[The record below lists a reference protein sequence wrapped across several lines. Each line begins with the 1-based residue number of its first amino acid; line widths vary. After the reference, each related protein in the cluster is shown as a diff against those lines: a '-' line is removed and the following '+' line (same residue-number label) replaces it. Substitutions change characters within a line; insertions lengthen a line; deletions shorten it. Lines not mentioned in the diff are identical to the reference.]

1 MELAKNF
8 KTILDEISPD
18 VTLIAVS
25 KTKPDSLIL
34 EAYNLGQKDFGE
46 NRVQDMKVKA
56 QRLPKDIRWHM
67 IGRIQTNKIKD
78 FISYV
83 HLVHGVDRLKVLSSI
98 NNEAKKINRV
108 IDVLIQ
114 VHIAKEETKTGF
126 SFDELEEVFSNEN
139 QNKFDNIRIRGLMGM
154 ATFTENQNDIR
165 KEFSMLKK
173 TFENI
178 KKAINEPHFD
188 ILSMGMSGD
197 FQIAIQEGSTMVRI
211 GTLLFG
217 KRNI

>member
-8 KTILDEISPD
+8 KAILDEISPD
-18 VTLIAVS
+18 VTLVAVS

-126 SFDELEEVFSNEN
+126 SFDELDEVFSN
-139 QNKFDNIRIRGLMGM
+139 QNKFENIRIRGLMGM
-154 ATFTENQNDIR
+154 ATFTENQNEIR

-178 KKAINEPHFD
+178 EKAINKPHFD

>member
-18 VTLIAVS
+18 VTLVAVS

-139 QNKFDNIRIRGLMGM
+139 QNKFENIRIRGLMGM
-154 ATFTENQNDIR
+154 ATFTENQNEIR

-178 KKAINEPHFD
+178 KKAINEPNFD

>member
-1 MELAKNF
+1 MELEGNF
-8 KTILDEISPD
+8 KTILDEISPY
-18 VTLIAVS
+18 VTLVAVS

-34 EAYNLGQKDFGE
+34 DAYNLGQKDFGE
-46 NRVQDMKVKA
+46 NRVQDMKGKA

-114 VHIAKEETKTGF
+114 VHIAKEETKAGF
-126 SFDELEEVFSNEN
+126 SFHELEEVFSNEN
-139 QNKFDNIRIRGLMGM
+139 QNKFKNIRIRGLMGM
-154 ATFTENQNDIR
+154 ATFTENQNEIR

-178 KKAINEPHFD
+178 KKAINEQHFD

>member
-83 HLVHGVDRLKVLSSI
+83 HLVHGVDRLKVLSSL

-126 SFDELEEVFSNEN
+126 SYDELEEVFSNEN
-139 QNKFDNIRIRGLMGM
+139 QNKFENIRIRGLMGM

>member
-8 KTILDEISPD
+8 KIILDQISPD

-126 SFDELEEVFSNEN
+126 SFHELEEVFSNEN
-139 QNKFDNIRIRGLMGM
+139 QNKFENIRIRGLMGM
-154 ATFTENQNDIR
+154 ATFTENQNEIR

-211 GTLLFG
+211 GTLIFG

>member
-1 MELAKNF
+1 MELEGNF
-8 KTILDEISPD
+8 KTILDEISPY
-18 VTLIAVS
+18 VTLVAVS

-34 EAYNLGQKDFGE
+34 DAYNLGQKDFGE
-46 NRVQDMKVKA
+46 NRVQDMKGKA

-126 SFDELEEVFSNEN
+126 SFHELEEVFSNEN
-139 QNKFDNIRIRGLMGM
+139 QNKFKNIRIRGLMGM
-154 ATFTENQNDIR
+154 ATFTENQNEIR

-197 FQIAIQEGSTMVRI
+197 FQIAIREGSTMVRI

>member
-18 VTLIAVS
+18 VTLVAVS

-139 QNKFDNIRIRGLMGM
+139 QNKFENIRIRGLMGM
-154 ATFTENQNDIR
+154 ATFTENQNEIR

-178 KKAINEPHFD
+178 KKAIYEPHFD

>member
-18 VTLIAVS
+18 ITLIAVS

-126 SFDELEEVFSNEN
+126 SFDELEEVVSNEN
-139 QNKFDNIRIRGLMGM
+139 QNKFENIRIRGLMGM
-154 ATFTENQNDIR
+154 ATFTENQNEIR

-178 KKAINEPHFD
+178 KKAINEPNFD

>member
-1 MELAKNF
+1 MELEGNF
-8 KTILDEISPD
+8 KTILDEISPY
-18 VTLIAVS
+18 VTLVAVS

-34 EAYNLGQKDFGE
+34 DAYNIGQKDFGE
-46 NRVQDMKVKA
+46 NRVQDMKGKA

-126 SFDELEEVFSNEN
+126 SFHELEEVFSNEN
-139 QNKFDNIRIRGLMGM
+139 QNKFKNIRIRGLMGM
-154 ATFTENQNDIR
+154 ATFTENQNEIR

-197 FQIAIQEGSTMVRI
+197 FQIAIREGSTMVRI

>member
-8 KTILDEISPD
+8 KIILDQISPD

-126 SFDELEEVFSNEN
+126 SFHELEEVFSNEN
-139 QNKFDNIRIRGLMGM
+139 QNKFENIRIRGLMGM
-154 ATFTENQNDIR
+154 ATFTENQNEIR

>member
-8 KTILDEISPD
+8 KKILDEISPD

-114 VHIAKEETKTGF
+114 VHIAKEKTKTGF
-126 SFDELEEVFSNEN
+126 SVHELEEVFSNEN
-139 QNKFDNIRIRGLMGM
+139 QNKFENIRIRGLMGM
-154 ATFTENQNDIR
+154 ATFTENQNEIR

>member
-18 VTLIAVS
+18 ITLIAVS

-139 QNKFDNIRIRGLMGM
+139 QNKFENIRIRGLMGM
-154 ATFTENQNDIR
+154 ATFTENQNEIR

-178 KKAINEPHFD
+178 KKAIYEPHFD

>member
-126 SFDELEEVFSNEN
+126 SYDELEEVFSNEN
-139 QNKFDNIRIRGLMGM
+139 QNKFENIRIRGLMGM
-154 ATFTENQNDIR
+154 ATFTENKNDIR
-165 KEFSMLKK
+165 KEFSILKK

-178 KKAINEPHFD
+178 KKAINKPHFD

>member
-18 VTLIAVS
+18 ITLIAVS

-34 EAYNLGQKDFGE
+34 EAYNIGQKDFGE

-139 QNKFDNIRIRGLMGM
+139 QNKFENIRIRGLMGM
-154 ATFTENQNDIR
+154 ATFTENQNEIR

>member
-1 MELAKNF
+1 MELAENF

-18 VTLIAVS
+18 VTLVAVS

-114 VHIAKEETKTGF
+114 VHIAKEETKAGF
-126 SFDELEEVFSNEN
+126 SFHELEEVFSNEN
-139 QNKFDNIRIRGLMGM
+139 QNKFKNIRIRGLMGM
-154 ATFTENQNDIR
+154 ATFTENQNEIR

-178 KKAINEPHFD
+178 KKAIYEPHFD

>member
-1 MELAKNF
+1 
-8 KTILDEISPD
+8 
-18 VTLIAVS
+18 
-25 KTKPDSLIL
+25 
-34 EAYNLGQKDFGE
+34 
-46 NRVQDMKVKA
+46 
-56 QRLPKDIRWHM
+56 M

-126 SFDELEEVFSNEN
+126 SFDELDEVFSN
-139 QNKFDNIRIRGLMGM
+139 QNKFENIRIRGLMGM
-154 ATFTENQNDIR
+154 ATFTENQNEIR

-178 KKAINEPHFD
+178 EKAINKPHFD

>member
-1 MELAKNF
+1 MELTTNF
-8 KTILDEISPD
+8 KTIIDEISPEI
-18 VTLIAVS
+18 TLVAVS

-34 EAYNLGQKDFGE
+34 EAYNIGQKDFGE
-46 NRVQDMKVKA
+46 NRVQDMKGKA
-56 QRLPKDIRWHM
+56 KRLPKDIRWHM

-78 FISYV
+78 FISFV
-83 HLVHGVDRLKVLSSI
+83 HLVHGVDRLKVLNSI
-98 NNEAKKINRV
+98 NNEAKKVNRV

-126 SFDELEEVFSNEN
+126 SFHELKEVFSNGN
-139 QNKFDNIRIRGLMGM
+139 QNKFENIRIRGLMGM
-154 ATFTENQNDIR
+154 ATFTENKNEIR

-173 TFENI
+173 TYENI
-178 KKAINEPHFD
+178 KKATKSRHFD

>member
-1 MELAKNF
+1 MELEGNF
-8 KTILDEISPD
+8 KTILDEISPY
-18 VTLIAVS
+18 VTLVAVS

-34 EAYNLGQKDFGE
+34 DAYNLGQKDFGE
-46 NRVQDMKVKA
+46 NRVQDMKGKA

-126 SFDELEEVFSNEN
+126 SFDELDEVFSN
-139 QNKFDNIRIRGLMGM
+139 QNKFENIRIRGLMGM
-154 ATFTENQNDIR
+154 ATFTENQNEIR

-178 KKAINEPHFD
+178 KKAIYEPHFD

>member
-18 VTLIAVS
+18 ITLIAVS

-78 FISYV
+78 FISYI

-98 NNEAKKINRV
+98 DNEAKKINRV

-126 SFDELEEVFSNEN
+126 SFHELEEVFSYKN
-139 QNKFDNIRIRGLMGM
+139 QNKFENIRIRGLMGM
-154 ATFTENQNDIR
+154 ATFTENQNEIR

-178 KKAINEPHFD
+178 KKAINEPNFD

>member
-18 VTLIAVS
+18 ITLIAVS

-98 NNEAKKINRV
+98 DNEAKKINRV

-139 QNKFDNIRIRGLMGM
+139 QNKFENIRIRGLMGM
-154 ATFTENQNDIR
+154 ATFTENQNEIR

-178 KKAINEPHFD
+178 KKAINEPNFD

>member
-18 VTLIAVS
+18 ITLIAVS

-114 VHIAKEETKTGF
+114 LHIAKEETKTGF

-139 QNKFDNIRIRGLMGM
+139 QNKFENIRIRGLMGM
-154 ATFTENQNDIR
+154 ATFTENQNEIR

>member
-126 SFDELEEVFSNEN
+126 SYDELEEVFSNEN
-139 QNKFDNIRIRGLMGM
+139 QNKFENIRIRGLMGM

>member
-8 KTILDEISPD
+8 KKILDEISPD

-139 QNKFDNIRIRGLMGM
+139 QNKFENIRIRGLMGM
-154 ATFTENQNDIR
+154 ATFTENQNEIR

>member
-114 VHIAKEETKTGF
+114 VHIAKEKTKTGF
-126 SFDELEEVFSNEN
+126 SVHELEEVFSNEN
-139 QNKFDNIRIRGLMGM
+139 QNKFENIRIRGLMGM
-154 ATFTENQNDIR
+154 ATFTENQNEIR

>member
-1 MELAKNF
+1 MELGGDF
-8 KTILDEISPD
+8 KTILDEISPY
-18 VTLIAVS
+18 VTLVAVS

-34 EAYNLGQKDFGE
+34 DAYNLGQKDFGE
-46 NRVQDMKVKA
+46 NRVQDMKGKA

-114 VHIAKEETKTGF
+114 VHIAKEKTKTGF
-126 SFDELEEVFSNEN
+126 SFHELEEVFSNEN
-139 QNKFDNIRIRGLMGM
+139 QNKFENIRIRGLMGM
-154 ATFTENQNDIR
+154 ATFTENKNEIR
-165 KEFSMLKK
+165 KEFSMLKNK
-173 TFENI
+173 FENI

>member
-18 VTLIAVS
+18 ITLIAVS

-34 EAYNLGQKDFGE
+34 EAYNIGQKDFGE

-126 SFDELEEVFSNEN
+126 SFHELEEVFSNEN
-139 QNKFDNIRIRGLMGM
+139 QNKFKNIRIRGLMGM
-154 ATFTENQNDIR
+154 ATFTENQNEIR

-197 FQIAIQEGSTMVRI
+197 FQIAIREGSTMVRI

>member
-1 MELAKNF
+1 MELTTNF
-8 KTILDEISPD
+8 KTIIDEISPE
-18 VTLIAVS
+18 VTLVAVS

-34 EAYNLGQKDFGE
+34 EAYNIGQKDFGE
-46 NRVQDMKVKA
+46 NRVQDMKRKA
-56 QRLPKDIRWHM
+56 KRLPQDIRWHM

-78 FISYV
+78 FISFV
-83 HLVHGVDRLKVLSSI
+83 HLVHGVDRLKVLNSI
-98 NNEAKKINRV
+98 NNEAKKVNRI

-126 SFDELEEVFSNEN
+126 SFNELKEVFSNEN
-139 QNKFDNIRIRGLMGM
+139 QNKFENIRIRGLMGM
-154 ATFTENQNDIR
+154 ATFTENKNEIR

-173 TFENI
+173 TYENI
-178 KKAINEPHFD
+178 KKAIKSPHFD

>member
-139 QNKFDNIRIRGLMGM
+139 KNQFENIRIRGLMGM
-154 ATFTENQNDIR
+154 ATFTENQNEIR

>member
-1 MELAKNF
+1 MELAENF
-8 KTILDEISPD
+8 KTILDEISPE
-18 VTLIAVS
+18 VTLVAVS

-126 SFDELEEVFSNEN
+126 SVHELEEVFSNEN
-139 QNKFDNIRIRGLMGM
+139 HNKFENIRIRGLMGM
-154 ATFTENQNDIR
+154 ATFTENQNEIR

>member
-139 QNKFDNIRIRGLMGM
+139 QNKFENIRIRGLMGM
-154 ATFTENQNDIR
+154 ATFTENQNEIR

-188 ILSMGMSGD
+188 LLSMGMSGD

>member
-18 VTLIAVS
+18 VTLVAVS

-34 EAYNLGQKDFGE
+34 DSYNLGQKDFGE

-126 SFDELEEVFSNEN
+126 SFHELEEIFSNKN
-139 QNKFDNIRIRGLMGM
+139 QNKFENIRIRGLMGM
-154 ATFTENQNDIR
+154 ATFTENQNEIR

>member
-1 MELAKNF
+1 MELEGNF
-8 KTILDEISPD
+8 KTILDEISPY
-18 VTLIAVS
+18 VTLVAVS

-34 EAYNLGQKDFGE
+34 DAYNLGQKDFGE
-46 NRVQDMKVKA
+46 NRIQDMKGKA

-114 VHIAKEETKTGF
+114 VHIAKEETKAGF
-126 SFDELEEVFSNEN
+126 SFHELEEVFSNEN
-139 QNKFDNIRIRGLMGM
+139 QNKF
-154 ATFTENQNDIR
+154 
-165 KEFSMLKK
+165 FS
-173 TFENI
+173 
-178 KKAINEPHFD
+178 
-188 ILSMGMSGD
+188 
-197 FQIAIQEGSTMVRI
+197 IQQ
-211 GTLLFG
+211 
-217 KRNI
+217 

>member
-18 VTLIAVS
+18 VTLVAVS

-126 SFDELEEVFSNEN
+126 SFHELEEIFSNKN
-139 QNKFDNIRIRGLMGM
+139 QNKFENIRIRGLMGM
-154 ATFTENQNDIR
+154 ATFTENQNEIR

-178 KKAINEPHFD
+178 KKAINEQHFD

>member
-18 VTLIAVS
+18 ITLIAVS

-139 QNKFDNIRIRGLMGM
+139 QNKFENIRIRGLMGM
-154 ATFTENQNDIR
+154 ATFTENQNEIR

>member
-18 VTLIAVS
+18 ITLIAVS

-34 EAYNLGQKDFGE
+34 EAYNIGQKDFGE

-139 QNKFDNIRIRGLMGM
+139 QNKFENIRIRGLMGM
-154 ATFTENQNDIR
+154 ATFTENQNEIR

-211 GTLLFG
+211 GTLLFR